1 MAVKVPRSVMSHY
14 FQKILQG
21 DHLNLSCS
29 IASVPFVGALVVTA
43 GVILVLLYQLVFS
56 RCKTELEISP
66 RYPRQP
72 PRQSLA
78 YQPPHHTVVPWI
90 QGRS

>member
-1 MAVKVPRSVMSHY
+1 MAVKEPRSAMSHY
-14 FQKILQG
+14 FQKILLR
-21 DHLNLSCS
+21 DHLNLSYS
-29 IASVPFVGALVVTA
+29 IASVPFVGALAVT
-43 GVILVLLYQLVFS
+43 VELILLLPYQLVLS
-56 RCKTELEISP
+56 LRKTELEISP